1 MWLLMLSG
9 ATEQGLLYG
18 LMAIGVYLT
27 FRVLNY
33 ADLTVDGSF
42 ALGASISARLI
53 FDGGDPWVA
62 TALAAA
68 GGIAAG
74 MATGFL
80 HTKLKIAPLLAGI
93 LSMTALYSVNLRVM
107 GRANV
112 PLLGVRTIVS
122 DVTGALPAWLV
133 SFAALF
139 LGGVAVA
146 LAIFGLNRYLHTE
159 AGLALQA
166 TGDNERMSRSLGINT
181 DRMKIVGLA
190 LSNGLVAVSGA
201 LVAQYQGFADAGMGI
216 GTIIAGLASV
226 IIGEAL
232 LGSGS
237 VARALVAAMAGSL
250 IYRLAIALVLRLGLA
265 PTDLKLLTALLVI
278 VALASPRLKARLR
291 LSSVVAAT
299 GDVNPTGDANPPGDA
314 ASPAVG
320 STSAQTKQVGA
331 NK

>member
-9 ATEQGLLYG
+9 AAEQGLLYG
-18 LMAIGVYLT
+18 LMALGVYLT

-62 TALAAA
+62 TALAAGGGLVA
-68 GGIAAG
+68 GAV
-74 MATGFL
+74 TGFL
-80 HTKLKIAPLLAGI
+80 NTKLKIAPLLAGI
-93 LSMTALYSVNLRVM
+93 LSMTALYSVNLRIM

-112 PLLGVRTIVS
+112 PLLGARTVLS
-122 DVTGALPAWLV
+122 DVTEVLPAWLI
-133 SFAALF
+133 SYATLF
-139 LGGVAVA
+139 LGVAAVV
-146 LAIFGLNRYLHTE
+146 LAIFGLHRFLHTE
-159 AGLALQA
+159 MGLALQA

-190 LSNGLVAVSGA
+190 LSNALVAVSGA

-237 VARALVAAMAGSL
+237 LARALVAALAGSL

-278 VALASPRLKARLR
+278 IALASPRLKARLR
-291 LSSVVAAT
+291 LPGTITAQGSVAAEEEGREEGSGNVSGDASRRSKGVVAEQ
-299 GDVNPTGDANPPGDA
+299 N
-314 ASPAVG
+314 
-320 STSAQTKQVGA
+320 
-331 NK
+331 